1 MRGRMSA
8 RIVTA
13 PTLVDARRIEALI
26 KAAADGTPG
35 DLLLAATRGITELL
49 GERGSC
55 VLLDGSPRV
64 AVAPHAPAMAERP
77 VDLDRYPEITAAAA
91 SGIPV
96 AVEDARKD
104 PRLEPV
110 RHLLPPDLGSVVAVP
125 LAIRDR
131 CLGVVLVQSRAA
143 RAVSPGAL
151 TTAGLMARL
160 TALLLDARE
169 GVAVAPVSR
178 RPAAANSTSGE
189 PPATRPAARVLI
201 VEDDAELSAIMAET
215 LAEEGYLV
223 EQARTGEEGLR
234 RATAAPPGLVL
245 LDVNLPVVDGFDM
258 AERLRQAQ
266 ATRDVPI
273 LFLSG
278 TGDLATRVR
287 SARLEEVDFLA
298 KPYAQD
304 ELLTRVHRA
313 LEQAAARRRLRA
325 EAEHD
330 ALTGLG
336 NLRLLRRRMAAERA
350 RFDRYGMPLALV
362 VVDVDKLKRINDQ
375 HGHRAGD
382 RALRGVA
389 DVLRR
394 EVRETDLAVRTG
406 GDEFVVLLPHT
417 TLAEG
422 MAFAHR
428 TSAAIAELEPGG
440 IPVTVSIGVASL
452 ASRGSAESDDDLLH
466 RADSAAYRAKRRG
479 GNQVCYDDAAG
490 VPPPRLIDDAPR
502 AD

>member
-1 MRGRMSA
+1 
-8 RIVTA
+8 
-13 PTLVDARRIEALI
+13 
-26 KAAADGTPG
+26 
-35 DLLLAATRGITELL
+35 
-49 GERGSC
+49 
-55 VLLDGSPRV
+55 V
-64 AVAPHAPAMAERP
+64 A
-77 VDLDRYPEITAAAA
+77 
-91 SGIPV
+91 
-96 AVEDARKD
+96 
-104 PRLEPV
+104 
-110 RHLLPPDLGSVVAVP
+110 AVP
-125 LAIRDR
+125 LAVGER
-131 CLGVVLVQSRAA
+131 CLGVVLIQSRAA
-143 RAVSPGAL
+143 RVTSPAAL
-151 TTAGLMARL
+151 ATAALMGRL
-160 TALLLDARE
+160 TALVLSTRE
-169 GVAVAPVSR
+169 GTAAAASK
-178 RPAAANSTSGE
+178 RPASSPTGE
-189 PPATRPAARVLI
+189 PPATKASARILI
-201 VEDDAELSAIMAET
+201 VEDDAELATIMAET

-223 EQARTGEEGLR
+223 EQARSGEEGLR

-245 LDVNLPVVDGFDM
+245 LDVNLPRVDGFDT
-258 AERLRQAQ
+258 AERLRQAP

-287 SARLEEVDFLA
+287 TARLEEVDFLA
-298 KPYAQD
+298 KPYAAD

-313 LEQAAARRRLRA
+313 LAQAAARRRLRA

-336 NLRLLRRRMAAERA
+336 NLRLLRTRMAAERA
-350 RFDRYGMPLALV
+350 RFERYGMPLALV
-362 VVDVDKLKRINDQ
+362 VVDVDKLKHINDE

-440 IPVTVSIGVASL
+440 VHVTVSIGVASL
-452 ASRGSAESDDDLLH
+452 AARGSGESDDDLLH

-479 GNQVCYDDAAG
+479 GNQVACDEG
-490 VPPPRLIDDAPR
+490 VELVLASAIDDAPR

>member
-1 MRGRMSA
+1 VSLGPESKRATEAAAATREPLLTRASA
-8 RIVTA
+8 RI
-13 PTLVDARRIEALI
+13 
-26 KAAADGTPG
+26 
-35 DLLLAATRGITELL
+35 
-49 GERGSC
+49 
-55 VLLDGSPRV
+55 
-64 AVAPHAPAMAERP
+64 
-77 VDLDRYPEITAAAA
+77 
-91 SGIPV
+91 
-96 AVEDARKD
+96 
-104 PRLEPV
+104 
-110 RHLLPPDLGSVVAVP
+110 
-125 LAIRDR
+125 
-131 CLGVVLVQSRAA
+131 
-143 RAVSPGAL
+143 
-151 TTAGLMARL
+151 
-160 TALLLDARE
+160 
-169 GVAVAPVSR
+169 
-178 RPAAANSTSGE
+178 
-189 PPATRPAARVLI
+189 LI
-201 VEDDAELSAIMAET
+201 VEDDAELASIMAET

-223 EQARTGEEGLR
+223 EQAKTGEEGLR

-245 LDVNLPVVDGFDM
+245 LDVNLPVVDGFDT
-258 AERLRQAQ
+258 AERLRQAVP
-266 ATRDVPI
+266 TRDVPI

-298 KPYAQD
+298 KPYALD

-313 LEQAAARRRLRA
+313 LAQAAARRRLRA

-336 NLRLLRRRMAAERA
+336 NLRLLRTRMAAERA
-350 RFDRYGMPLALV
+350 RFERYGMPLALV
-362 VVDVDKLKRINDQ
+362 VVDVDKLKHINDQ

-440 IPVTVSIGVASL
+440 VPVTVSIGVASL
-452 ASRGSAESDDDLLH
+452 ATRGSGESDDDLLH
-466 RADSAAYRAKRRG
+466 RADSAAYKAKRRG
-479 GNQVCYDDAAG
+479 GNQVCCDDTAG
-490 VPPPRLIDDAPR
+490 HPPVIDAGLR